1 METRNLHLNEVI
13 VCVTTPEVK
22 TIPLFPESLKTLQL
36 SEINFCSFQ
45 VMS

>member
-1 METRNLHLNEVI
+1 METRNLHLNEFI
-13 VCVTTPEVK
+13 VCVTTPE